1 MMPGIEFLT
10 RLREQRRLT
19 DLDIHFA
26 ALMCRLAGEASEELA
41 LAAALVSNSRGEGH
55 VCLVLEDYAGKDLSA
70 PGNAGPYRTPAAA
83 DWRVQLRRFP
93 VVGAPG
99 EFRPLILDDRGRLY
113 LHRYWCYERTL
124 ADRLLHLA
132 RMPHF
137 PWDDASA
144 RSALSRLFPNAG
156 DETRWQKLAA
166 ATALLRPLSVISGG
180 PGTGKTSTVV
190 RILALL
196 LEGADGNPLDIAM
209 AAPTGKAALRLQ
221 ESVRRIKCS
230 LPVEASVLDAMPE
243 EATTLHRLLGGRPD
257 SIHFR
262 HNRENP
268 LPLDVLILDEASMV
282 DMALMAKLLQALPA
296 HARLILLG
304 DRDQLASVEAGAVLG
319 DVCGSLPGFS
329 RAFSGH
335 LQRLT
340 GEIVPAGEGTGAP
353 LRDSVVALRHSF
365 RFGAESGIG
374 RMAQAVNRGDAR
386 RCLELLSDASRPDI
400 RLLGGSEDYLDWAVA
415 AYRGYFEAVAKGSP
429 VEALLREF
437 GQIRLLCAVRRGPRG
452 VVEVNRLIEQSLEGA
467 GLLDAG
473 RDWYD
478 GRPVMILRNDY
489 NLRLF
494 NGDIGIFLRE
504 REQICFTGVDGEVRC
519 VAPSR
524 LPEHE
529 TAFALTVHKSQG
541 SEFDRLLLL
550 LPDRDTPLLS
560 RELIYTGMTRA
571 RQEVTIAATEAVLRS
586 SVERS
591 LNRMSGLREALWGDA
606 VQGPPD
612 P

>member
-1 MMPGIEFLT
+1 MRVKGMELLT

-19 DLDIHFA
+19 DLDVHFA
-26 ALMCRLAGEASEELA
+26 ALMCRLAGEAPEELA
-41 LAAALVSNSRGEGH
+41 LAAALVSNSRGDGH
-55 VCLVLEDYAGKDLSA
+55 VCMMLDDYGGRDPAA
-70 PGNAGPYRTPAAA
+70 PGSAVQYRAPEAKAWG
-83 DWRVQLRRFP
+83 DLLHRFP
-93 VVGAPG
+93 VVGRPG
-99 EFRPLILDDRGRLY
+99 EFCPLILDERGRLY
-113 LHRYWCYERTL
+113 LHRYWSYERAL
-124 ADRLLHLA
+124 ADQLLRLA
-132 RMPHF
+132 RMPNLPF
-137 PWDDASA
+137 DEASA
-144 RSALSRLFPNAG
+144 ISGLSRLFPDVGPGEA
-156 DETRWQKLAA
+156 RWQKLAA

-190 RILALL
+190 RILALM
-196 LEGADGNPLDIAM
+196 LEGAGGNPLDIAM

-221 ESVRRIKCS
+221 ESVRCIKQN
-230 LPVEASVLDAMPE
+230 LPVAASVLETMPE
-243 EATTLHRLLGGRPD
+243 EASTLHRLLGGRPD

-262 HNRENP
+262 HNRDNP
-268 LPLDVLILDEASMV
+268 LSLDVLILDEASMV
-282 DMALMAKLLQALPA
+282 DMALMAKLLQAMPE

-304 DRDQLASVEAGAVLG
+304 DKDQLASVEAGAVLG

-329 RAFSGH
+329 ETFSRQ

-340 GEIVPAGEGTGAP
+340 GESVPAGEGAGSP
-353 LRDSVVALRHSF
+353 LRDSIVDLQHSF
-365 RFGAESGIG
+365 RFGGASGIG
-374 RMAQAVNRGDAR
+374 QMAQAVNRGDAS
-386 RCLELLSDASRPDI
+386 RCLELLSDSALPDI
-400 RLLGGSEDYLDWAVA
+400 RLLGGSEDYLAWAVT
-415 AYRGYFEAVAKGSP
+415 AYRSYFEAVTEGAS
-429 VEALLREF
+429 VEVLLREF
-437 GQIRLLCAVRRGPRG
+437 EQIRLLCAVRRGPRG
-452 VVEVNRLIEQSLEGA
+452 VIEVNRLIEQSLEGA
-467 GLLDAG
+467 GLLHAS

-494 NGDIGIFLRE
+494 NGDIGIFLKE
-504 REQICFTGVDGEVRC
+504 RGQVCFTGVDGEVRC

-591 LNRMSGLREALWGDA
+591 LNRMSGLRDALWGDV
-606 VQGPPD
+606 VQFR
-612 P
+612 